1 MQNAHSPAEPSPL
14 VIQKVVL
21 GLTQPHFSIL
31 KSGAGLTP
39 KFFLLKSLYKAFSTP
54 LWSVLSYSPNLALN
68 QQKLHMQLKPLGD
81 RIVVKPA
88 TQEEVTKSGIVLPDT
103 VDKEKKE
110 QGEVI
115 AIGTGEKIV
124 KLGLK
129 LGDLVLFGKYSGDEV
144 EVEDI
149 EYKILKDEDVLAILQ
164 K

>member
-1 MQNAHSPAEPSPL
+1 MN
-14 VIQKVVL
+14 
-21 GLTQPHFSIL
+21 
-31 KSGAGLTP
+31 
-39 KFFLLKSLYKAFSTP
+39 
-54 LWSVLSYSPNLALN
+54 
-68 QQKLHMQLKPLGD
+68 LKPLGD

-115 AIGTGEKIV
+115 GIGSGEKIQ

-129 LGDLVLFGKYSGDEV
+129 IGDIVLFGKYSGDEV
-144 EVEDI
+144 KVEEN
-149 EYKILKDEDVLAILQ
+149 EYKILKDEDVLAILE

>member
-1 MQNAHSPAEPSPL
+1 
-14 VIQKVVL
+14 
-21 GLTQPHFSIL
+21 
-31 KSGAGLTP
+31 
-39 KFFLLKSLYKAFSTP
+39 
-54 LWSVLSYSPNLALN
+54 
-68 QQKLHMQLKPLGD
+68 MQLKPLGD

-110 QGEVI
+110 QGEIV
-115 AIGTGEKIV
+115 AIGTGEKIT

-129 LGDLVLFGKYSGDEV
+129 LGDVVLFGKYSGDEV
-144 EVEDI
+144 EVDDI